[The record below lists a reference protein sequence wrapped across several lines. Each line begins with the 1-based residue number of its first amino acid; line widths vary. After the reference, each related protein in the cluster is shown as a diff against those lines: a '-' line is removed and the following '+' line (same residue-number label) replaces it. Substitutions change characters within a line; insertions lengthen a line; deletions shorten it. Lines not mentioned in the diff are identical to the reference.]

1 MVSARADSHS
11 NRGLRI
17 TSEVGVGVQTVIK
30 LADEEK
36 LSKEQCSYHAA
47 TDAVLP
53 HDFAVEAAGG
63 CQPGQMARC

>member
-1 MVSARADSHS
+1 
-11 NRGLRI
+11 
-17 TSEVGVGVQTVIK
+17 VGVQTVIK